1 MSAEPAT
8 TSSSLQPGGERGGG
22 VTQPAPGNHGRD
34 QPSGHVVLFGLGTVG
49 AEVMQRLREA
59 GIPVVAIDRQ
69 PSAAAQALAE
79 RTGSSLVRGDINAEA
94 VFAQLDLARAGCFI
108 SCTSDDKTNLEVA
121 LTVHDS
127 RPDLRI
133 VVRLNNDNLGRQL
146 EARFPNWT
154 VLGLPGLA
162 SPAFVAA
169 ALSPAAQRCWRVQD
183 EMLALVEV
191 PVEQPHLLRELPD
204 LTALYIRRESGEIEH
219 WPPPPTP
226 VQPGDELG
234 VVLDVAHLD
243 QVAGRSDVFGET
255 VSSPGFF
262 GRLGRRLL
270 GFATDADRRLLT
282 AIGLAVGIAWLS
294 VFVFVESKGLPL
306 ATAIYFVVTTMATV
320 GYGDIN
326 LLDDPPVL
334 KLYGVGLM
342 LTSLL
347 VVSVLTAFVTNWVLS
362 ARLTRLFGSQRSSA
376 VDHVIVCGL
385 GTVGFR
391 VLQEIRRVQPQ
402 TVGVDSGGA
411 NSLSTE
417 ALQSGA
423 TVITGDA
430 RQPDAFRRANAE
442 GARSIVVASS
452 DDLVNL
458 EIALSARE
466 ANPRVRIVVRLFD
479 EEFASRVRSTFD
491 IDYALSPA
499 ALAAPAFAAA
509 ALGRSIADR
518 LTVEGHEYL
527 FVRMHVDP
535 GSAWVGAT
543 IGDLLRGRNA
553 VVLAYQPAIGAVRVR
568 PSVRVPLRPGDTV
581 AMICSP
587 EAWAELEAEAPAIL
601 G

>member
-8 TSSSLQPGGERGGG
+8 LPLAAANGRMH
-22 VTQPAPGNHGRD
+22 PA
-34 QPSGHVVLFGLGTVG
+34 GHVVLFGVGTVG
-49 AEVMQRLREA
+49 VEVMSRLRES
-59 GIPVVAIDRQ
+59 GIEVVAVDRQ
-69 PSAAAQALAE
+69 PGGAAQRLAE
-79 RTGSSLVRGDINAEA
+79 TVGARLVHGDINAED
-94 VFAQLDLARAGCFI
+94 VLGQLDLAHAGCFI
-108 SCTSDDKTNLEVA
+108 SCTSDDKVNLAVA
-121 LTVHDS
+121 LTVHDQ

-162 SPAFVAA
+162 APAFVAA

-183 EMLALVEV
+183 ALLALVEV
-191 PVEQPHLLRELPD
+191 PVEAPHLLRELPD
-204 LTALYIRRESGEIEH
+204 LTVIYIRRESGEVEH

-234 VVLDVAHLD
+234 VVLDVAQLD
-243 QVAGRSDVFGET
+243 AVAGRSDVFGET
-255 VSSPGFF
+255 VSPPGFF
-262 GRLGRRLL
+262 ARLSRR
-270 GFATDADRRLLT
+270 AMNAAADADRRLLT
-282 AIGLAVGIAWLS
+282 AIALAIGIAWLS
-294 VFVFVESKGLPL
+294 VFVFVETKGLPL
-306 ATAIYFVVTTMATV
+306 ITAIYFVVTTMATV
-320 GYGDIN
+320 GYGDVN
-326 LLDDPPVL
+326 LLEDPPLV
-334 KLYGVGLM
+334 KLYGIGLI

-362 ARLTRLFGSQRSSA
+362 TRLTRLFGSQRSSA

-391 VLQEIRRVQPQ
+391 VLQEIRRVQPG
-402 TVGVDSGGA
+402 TVGVDAGGA

-509 ALGRSIADR
+509 ALGRSISDR
-518 LTVEGHEYL
+518 LTVEGSEYL

-535 GSAWVGAT
+535 GSAWVGAS

-553 VVLAYQPAIGAVRVR
+553 VALAYQPAIGAVRVR
-568 PSVRVPLRPGDTV
+568 PSLRVPLRPGDTV

-587 EAWAELEAEAPAIL
+587 EAWAELEAEGPSL
-601 G
+601 VG

>member
-8 TSSSLQPGGERGGG
+8 LAAPPPNGRAH
-22 VTQPAPGNHGRD
+22 PA
-34 QPSGHVVLFGLGTVG
+34 GHVVLFGVGTVG
-49 AEVMQRLREA
+49 AEVMSRLREG
-59 GIPVVAIDRQ
+59 GIEVVAIDRQ
-69 PSAAAQALAE
+69 PGASAVALAE
-79 RTGSSLVRGDINAEA
+79 RTGARLVRGDVNSAD
-94 VFAQLDLARAGCFI
+94 VFAQLDLARSSCFI
-108 SCTSDDKTNLEVA
+108 SCTSDDKVNLEVA
-121 LTVHDS
+121 LSVHDA
-127 RPDLRI
+127 RPELRI

-162 SPAFVAA
+162 APAFVAA

-183 EMLALVEV
+183 ELLALVEV
-191 PVEQPHLLRELPD
+191 PVEAPHLLRELPD
-204 LTALYIRRESGEIEH
+204 LTTLYIRRESGEVEH

-234 VVLDVAHLD
+234 VVLDVAQLD
-243 QVAGRSDVFGET
+243 AVAGRSDVFGET
-255 VSSPGFF
+255 VNAPGYFA
-262 GRLGRRLL
+262 RQGRRLMGL
-270 GFATDADRRLLT
+270 AADADRRLLI
-282 AIGLAVGIAWLS
+282 AIGLAIGIAWLS
-294 VFVFVESKGLPL
+294 VFVFVETKGLPL
-306 ATAIYFVVTTMATV
+306 VTAIYFVVTTMATV
-320 GYGDIN
+320 GYGDVN
-326 LLDDPPVL
+326 LLEDPPLL
-334 KLYGVGLM
+334 KLYGIVLM

-376 VDHVIVCGL
+376 VDHVIVCAL

-391 VLQEIRRVQPQ
+391 VLQEIRRVQPG
-402 TVGVDSGGA
+402 TVGVDAGGT

-452 DDLVNL
+452 DDLLNL

-499 ALAAPAFAAA
+499 SLAAPAFAAA
-509 ALGRSIADR
+509 ALGRSISDR
-518 LTVEGHEYL
+518 LVVDGREYL

-553 VVLAYQPAIGAVRVR
+553 VALAYQPAIGGVRVR
-568 PSVRVPLRPGDTV
+568 PSQRVPLRPGDMV

-587 EAWAELEAEAPAIL
+587 EAWADIEAEAPSAL
-601 G
+601 